1 MQDRVWGCICSILI
15 AAADSTGRADKGVSD
30 IHPKKECIG
39 QFPSHLLEVRG
50 ARISSAACGA
60 VYQCSKCSC
69 SLFTHSSS
77 STSDRCLLGL
87 VLPQP
92 SVQLLCLKAKACS
105 PVPVYCTN
113 CCKCEP
119 MQLHI
124 WDRLDF
130 SWLWKLKT
138 WLLDCLFMPSERAS
152 GLAMDWSGNQKT
164 PGLSETVTAIR
175 LNLVFLQWTR
185 PVNRHLSQ
193 VWRGCS
199 GWGYLGC
206 EALCC
211 ARSLVGPWVRCV
223 LAGIWYVLQWGAC
236 LCVIRRYVVFSVR
249 FL

>member
-1 MQDRVWGCICSILI
+1 MQDRVLGCICSILI

-77 STSDRCLLGL
+77 STSDQCLLGL

-138 WLLDCLFMPSERAS
+138 WLLDCLYALGKSFRSCN
-152 GLAMDWSGNQKT
+152 GLEWEPED
-164 PGLSETVTAIR
+164 
-175 LNLVFLQWTR
+175 TR
-185 PVNRHLSQ
+185 PLWDCDCNPLK
-193 VWRGCS
+193 S
-199 GWGYLGC
+199 G
-206 EALCC
+206 
-211 ARSLVGPWVRCV
+211 V
-223 LAGIWYVLQWGAC
+223 LAVDPTGE
-236 LCVIRRYVVFSVR
+236 
-249 FL
+249 